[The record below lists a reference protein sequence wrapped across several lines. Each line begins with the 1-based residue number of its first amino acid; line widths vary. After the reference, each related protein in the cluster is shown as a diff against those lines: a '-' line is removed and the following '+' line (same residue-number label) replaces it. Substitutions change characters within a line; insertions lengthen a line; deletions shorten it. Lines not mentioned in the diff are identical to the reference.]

1 MTKNTPKHL
10 MATAE
15 PLLFTLLVT
24 FGKFL
29 VNLIRDESEQLSTLM
44 EEK

>member
-15 PLLFTLLVT
+15 PLFVY
-24 FGKFL
+24 
-29 VNLIRDESEQLSTLM
+29 STSNIW
-44 EEK
+44 KISS